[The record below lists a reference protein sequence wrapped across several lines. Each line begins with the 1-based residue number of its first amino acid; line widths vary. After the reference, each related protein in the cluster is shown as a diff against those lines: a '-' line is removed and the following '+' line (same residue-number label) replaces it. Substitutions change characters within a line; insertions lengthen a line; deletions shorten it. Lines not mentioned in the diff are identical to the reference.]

1 MSVFIYLLT
10 IINVV
15 LIRCNDM
22 KPETHLCNRSGANL
36 SSTYNPKTPQWRVC
50 LLLYLSKRCMLS
62 LINCSPIQT
71 PNFFWSNHYIW
82 NLLSLL
88 QAVRDSREI
97 GHFRVPKTLTFKR
110 WPNAQPFLWKW
121 VLLAW
126 KIVSISKAK
135 RLTSFWYRGPGEL
148 GNSLSRKRE
157 HESKTWGNWGE
168 EERLSYKSSAHIFAC
183 LSLTRHPHYPNPLDS
198 TTSCKR
204 QWPPHRAD

>member
-97 GHFRVPKTLTFKR
+97 GHFRVPENPHFQKVAKCTTFPVKMSFTCMKNR
-110 WPNAQPFLWKW
+110 FHIKGWALNL
-121 VLLAW
+121 VL
-126 KIVSISKAK
+126 IQRPVG
-135 RLTSFWYRGPGEL
+135 T
-148 GNSLSRKRE
+148 RK
-157 HESKTWGNWGE
+157 
-168 EERLSYKSSAHIFAC
+168 
-183 LSLTRHPHYPNPLDS
+183 
-198 TTSCKR
+198 
-204 QWPPHRAD
+204 